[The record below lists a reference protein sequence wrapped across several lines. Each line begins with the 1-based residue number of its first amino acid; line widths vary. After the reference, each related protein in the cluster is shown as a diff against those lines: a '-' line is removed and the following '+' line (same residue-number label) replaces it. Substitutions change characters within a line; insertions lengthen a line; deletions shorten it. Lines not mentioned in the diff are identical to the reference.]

1 MRVELHP
8 CFLLHQKPFRET
20 SRLLEVYSK
29 SHGRVGLVAKGVAG
43 NRSGK
48 RSILQAFV
56 PLQIAWSGRGELYN
70 LTAVEA
76 EGSIYPLSG
85 EKLFS
90 GFYINELILRLLH
103 RHDPHPELFS
113 VYQTTLADLAGT
125 ACLETVLRQF
135 EKELLNAL
143 GYGLIFDH
151 DVVSGEPVQPDAMYD
166 YLSGRGPVRIDSAT
180 VKAEGIKVRGKT
192 LCLLSGAHPL
202 MENEN
207 RIEAKRLMRY
217 LLAPY
222 LGEKP
227 LQSRRIIESMKIK
240 EVIK

>member
-1 MRVELHP
+1 MRVDLHP

-20 SRLLEVYSK
+20 SLLLEVYSEI
-29 SHGRVGLVAKGVAG
+29 HGRVGLVAKGVAG
-43 NRSGK
+43 K
-48 RSILQAFV
+48 RSERRRVLQVFV
-56 PLQIAWSGRGELYN
+56 PLQIAWSGRSELFN
-70 LTAVEA
+70 LTSVEA
-76 EGSIYPLSG
+76 EGPMFSLSG
-85 EKLFS
+85 DKLFS
-90 GFYINELILRLLH
+90 GFYINELLVRMLH

-113 VYQTTLADLAGT
+113 VYRSTLADLAGT

-143 GYGLIFDH
+143 GYGLILKH
-151 DVVSGEPVQPDAMYD
+151 DVLSGEPVQQDALYD
-166 YLSGRGPVRIDSAT
+166 YLSGRGPVRLDSAR
-180 VKAEGIKVRGKT
+180 VKAEGIKVTGKT
-192 LCLLSGAHPL
+192 LWSLSQADPL

-227 LQSRRIIESMKIK
+227 LQSRKIIESLKIK
-240 EVIK
+240 EEIK